1 MIMAIDLNKKTQKNI
16 SHTKRQHKT
25 PKSIRMTRL
34 ELQQLEEFKDKLK
47 ELTLCEFCSDTQA
60 FRVLLMLSK
69 YSTKSI
75 IKKALSEIM

>member
-1 MIMAIDLNKKTQKNI
+1 MAINLDKQTQKNI

-25 PKSIRMTRL
+25 PKSIRLTKV
-34 ELQQLEEFKDKLK
+34 ELQQLEELKERLK
-47 ELTLCEFCSDTQA
+47 ELMLSEFCSDTQA

-69 YSTKSI
+69 HSSKAV

>member
-1 MIMAIDLNKKTQKNI
+1 MAINLDKQTQKNI

-25 PKSIRMTRL
+25 PKSIRMTRV
-34 ELQQLEEFKDKLK
+34 ELQQLEEFKGRLK
-47 ELTLCEFCSDTQA
+47 ELTFSDFCSDTQA

-69 YSTKSI
+69 HASSAT